1 MFHKDDQIIEFLEQT
16 MELHIPEEA
25 LRDKKET
32 LKIIEENLEVKIP
45 KKYQKKKKLEKYLQK
60 ANDDFL
66 DFTKKQ
72 RPHRILKNTLFFIL
86 FLIPMMVLILNVTK
100 NTSIS
105 YLHDL
110 NKHMLSIFNILNI
123 IRILIIITFLF
134 SKYKEKSL
142 KLRQS
147 TVFMMGI
154 LIIYTI
160 GIFSLIDLLYGND
173 KKYQDFIIRESM
185 NTRNHQFVA
194 NLFYSTRTI
203 ENTLSKTNNLDSTDE
218 LYEFEKIDYETNTY
232 ANPYEKEIL
241 TREENQI
248 YKIIKVEGTLRDGV
262 SKYSGYMAVVYDPSK
277 VKIAPSVGAGT
288 SEDSFGQILSQISKN
303 NNALVAMNAGGFYD
317 PDWRSNGG
325 IPHGTVIQNGEIKTN
340 YNRGIE
346 SGGIIGFNKENK
358 LILKRMSAE
367 EAISMGIRD
376 AVDWGPFLIVNGK
389 NHFKEETSK
398 WACARTVI
406 GQRKDGIVLM
416 LVIDGDQPHSK
427 GASYSDLA
435 DIMERYG
442 AYNAAN
448 LDGGTSTSMVE
459 HHEYIN
465 IPFNGHQRTIRSLPN
480 AWIVTKD

>member
-123 IRILIIITFLF
+123 ISILIIITFLF

-173 KKYQDFIIRESM
+173 
-185 NTRNHQFVA
+185 T
-194 NLFYSTRTI
+194 
-203 ENTLSKTNNLDSTDE
+203 
-218 LYEFEKIDYETNTY
+218 
-232 ANPYEKEIL
+232 
-241 TREENQI
+241 
-248 YKIIKVEGTLRDGV
+248 EG
-262 SKYSGYMAVVYDPSK
+262 
-277 VKIAPSVGAGT
+277 
-288 SEDSFGQILSQISKN
+288 
-303 NNALVAMNAGGFYD
+303 
-317 PDWRSNGG
+317 
-325 IPHGTVIQNGEIKTN
+325 
-340 YNRGIE
+340 
-346 SGGIIGFNKENK
+346 
-358 LILKRMSAE
+358 
-367 EAISMGIRD
+367 
-376 AVDWGPFLIVNGK
+376 
-389 NHFKEETSK
+389 
-398 WACARTVI
+398 
-406 GQRKDGIVLM
+406 
-416 LVIDGDQPHSK
+416 
-427 GASYSDLA
+427 
-435 DIMERYG
+435 
-442 AYNAAN
+442 
-448 LDGGTSTSMVE
+448 LDGKIHAG
-459 HHEYIN
+459 
-465 IPFNGHQRTIRSLPN
+465 RSAGRIY
-480 AWIVTKD
+480 AWRCIGDL